1 MLLACDARLVIV
13 DVLLDILF
21 VAIIH
26 LVVLEVE
33 LFVEAHNE
41 LRLDLE
47 NLVYRGVADRAC
59 FDCLDVE
66 VVVTRLAIVKGLH
79 SARSC
84 AVA

>member
-1 MLLACDARLVIV
+1 MFVKASPGLF
-13 DVLLDILF
+13 ILF

-47 NLVYRGVADRAC
+47 NLVYGGVADRAS

-66 VVVTRLAIVKGLH
+66 VVVTSLAIVKGLH